1 MKKFFGL
8 CILVIL
14 LVAASGCTQPAKPAT
29 VTPEPTAIAATEVP
43 TPEATMPPVPVETT
57 VVPTTV
63 SATASAA
70 ATPEVTALP
79 TTVATPKTVM
89 TPSIK
94 VTTIHIRNNTF
105 VPQELT
111 VLPGT
116 GITWINDD
124 KIVHSIKTMPTTP
137 FKFNSGDVV
146 SGASFGYTFGDT
158 EGTYGFI
165 DPYTNAT
172 GMIIVKKGESV
183 LGAPTLQTPTPA
195 TTN

>member
-14 LVAASGCTQPAKPAT
+14 LVAASGCTQPAKTA
-29 VTPEPTAIAATEVP
+29 VATPEPTAIAATEVP
-43 TPEATMPPVPVETT
+43 TPEATMPPTAVETT
-57 VVPTTV
+57 VVPTTG
-63 SATASAA
+63 ATVA
-70 ATPEVTALP
+70 VTLEETAKP
-79 TTVATPKTVM
+79 TTMATPKPVM

-94 VTTIHIRNNTF
+94 VTTIYIRNNTF

-116 GITWINDD
+116 GITWINEDHT
-124 KIVHSIKTMPTTP
+124 VHALKTLPTTP
-137 FKFNSGDVV
+137 FKFSSGDVMP
-146 SGASFGYTFGDT
+146 GAQWGYTYGEN
-158 EGTYGFI
+158 EGTFGFI

-183 LGAPTLQTPTPA
+183 LGAGTIQTPVPTTA
-195 TTN
+195 TK

>member
-1 MKKFFGL
+1 MKKFIGL

-29 VTPEPTAIAATEVP
+29 ATPVPTAVVTTGVP
-43 TPEATMPPVPVETT
+43 TPEATTMPPTTAEMT

-63 SATASAA
+63 AAVTNVTKVVTTA
-70 ATPEVTALP
+70 ATPKP
-79 TTVATPKTVM
+79 MM
-89 TPSIK
+89 TPSTKI
-94 VTTIHIRNNTF
+94 TTIYIRNNTF

-124 KIVHSIKTMPTTP
+124 RTIHAIKTLPQTRIM
-137 FKFNSGDVV
+137 FNSGDVMPTTQF
-146 SGASFGYTFGDT
+146 SYTFGEN
-158 EGTYGFI
+158 EGTFGFI

-172 GMIIVKKGESV
+172 GMIIVKKGESFV
-183 LGAPTLQTPTPA
+183 GNPTMQKTPAPTPT
-195 TTN
+195 TV